1 MVVYM
6 KKELCVKGF
15 SAISDNEMLDVNGG
29 ACFWGI
35 CLGVVSSGI
44 ASIFGGVGA
53 AVIAG
58 IIGSAVGTIID
69 NAIENS

>member
-29 ACFWGI
+29 DVGTAIVITAIVVFCI
-35 CLGVVSSGI
+35 CLTGSST
-44 ASIFGGVGA
+44 ST
-53 AVIAG
+53 
-58 IIGSAVGTIID
+58 SR
-69 NAIENS
+69 